1 METAPLSP
9 LTASSHQL
17 HDILLTFERD
27 LGGIL
32 GMAICD
38 YRGKAIASTFP
49 ERTDAEELCGLV
61 ALAAGSARG
70 TFRSLGT
77 RGPTSSVLTG
87 PDALLLTQDLEQARA
102 LLVAAVEKETNLGL
116 VDLAMRAT
124 GRRLEQALLNN
135 TPSAPRVEEL
145 FLMMRSGVL
154 IGSTT
159 RNSVI
164 AKDKDLVAGMF
175 SLVQAFTRDAFG
187 RRGGDLQEIEMA
199 NLVVRVIQ
207 GQLCTLSILSTGSLG
222 EGPVGR
228 AQEALRA
235 FEESNRAALESW
247 RGNLDAFHGIDDLL
261 RELSE
266 EDLQGIPR
274 ASELPPRPTTAG
286 SPAAEPTAAEDGAD
300 VREAHRDPPA
310 A

>member
-9 LTASSHQL
+9 LTASPHQL

-175 SLVQAFTRDAFG
+175 SLVWWQKGG
-187 RRGGDLQEIEMA
+187 RCMRTTSGQTVSRPWREEKSRAIGGM
-199 NLVVRVIQ
+199 
-207 GQLCTLSILSTGSLG
+207 
-222 EGPVGR
+222 
-228 AQEALRA
+228 
-235 FEESNRAALESW
+235 
-247 RGNLDAFHGIDDLL
+247 
-261 RELSE
+261 SE
-266 EDLQGIPR
+266 PSRRIMRRIWICGL
-274 ASELPPRPTTAG
+274 
-286 SPAAEPTAAEDGAD
+286 
-300 VREAHRDPPA
+300 
-310 A
+310 